1 MSFSLGILDI
11 IGYLRATGEIEMKI
25 NLKSRPF
32 GPGLQKKIDALW
44 GRRQEKKLGD
54 FLLPT
59 PLVLAPMASICNAP
73 FRLLMQDLGA
83 AASVSEL
90 ISSHGINY
98 DNKHTLNMLRIDEKE
113 RLVGIQLFGEDGPS
127 LARAAGKAQEFGPHW
142 IDINLGCPVKK
153 VITKGAGSALLKDP
167 KGLAI
172 ILKEVKAAISIPL
185 TIKIRTGWDADQI
198 NADEIMQ
205 VAKDEGVSFV
215 AIHGRTRAQQYT
227 GNANW
232 DYIEELAQ
240 KNILPLIGNGDLHSA
255 SKIRNRMELTNCN
268 ALMIARGALR
278 NPFVFLESLASGA
291 VTESNEKSFALFSGP
306 DYFEVIERLAN
317 YHEQYYENERTA
329 LVQLKKYITW
339 YASGFPHAVSL
350 RQKIFTDCGLK
361 DSIDMAQEFF
371 CFDPKMR
378 RAISIE
384 DGWMS
389 SGHG

>member
-1 MSFSLGILDI
+1 M
-11 IGYLRATGEIEMKI
+11 GEMVMKI
-25 NLKSRPF
+25 NLQARPF
-32 GPGLQKKIDALW
+32 SLGLQRKITALMDRKGPGVQ
-44 GRRQEKKLGD
+44 LGP
-54 FLLPT
+54 FTLAT
-59 PLVLAPMASICNAP
+59 PLILAPMASICNAP

-98 DNKHTLNMLRIDEKE
+98 SNQHTLNMLRVDVKEKN
-113 RLVGIQLFGEDGPS
+113 VGIQLFGEDPES
-127 LARAAGKAQEFGPHW
+127 LTRAAVAAENYGPHW

-153 VITKGAGSALLKDP
+153 VVTKGAGSALLKDP
-167 KGLAI
+167 AGLGK
-172 ILKEVKAAISIPL
+172 ILNALKKELKIPL

-227 GNANW
+227 GIANW
-232 DYIEELAQ
+232 DYIEELAS
-240 KNILPLIGNGDLHSA
+240 KGILPLIGNGDLHSA
-255 SKIRNRMELTNCN
+255 AKIRMRMQNTNCT

-278 NPFVFLESLASGA
+278 NPFIFLEALASGA
-291 VTESNEKSFALFSGP
+291 VTNTAESNEKSFALFSGP
-306 DYFEVIERLAN
+306 DYFEIIGRLAS

-350 RQKIFTDCGLK
+350 RQRIFTDCGLK
-361 DSIDMAQEFF
+361 DSLDLAQEFF
-371 CFDPKMR
+371 CVDPKMR

>member
-1 MSFSLGILDI
+1 
-11 IGYLRATGEIEMKI
+11 MKI
-25 NLKSRPF
+25 NLQARPF
-32 GPGLQKKIDALW
+32 SLGLQRKITGLLH
-44 GRRQEKKLGD
+44 RRPADCQLGP
-54 FLLPT
+54 FTLAT
-59 PLVLAPMASICNAP
+59 PLMLAPMASICNAP

-90 ISSHGINY
+90 ISAHGINY
-98 DNKHTLNMLRIDEKE
+98 SNLHTLNMLRIDEKE
-113 RLVGIQLFGEDGPS
+113 KNVGIQLFGEDGQS
-127 LARAAGKAQEFGPHW
+127 LSRAAVLAESYGPHW

-153 VITKGAGSALLKDP
+153 VVTKGAGSALLKDP
-167 KGLAI
+167 AGLGK
-172 ILKEVKAAISIPL
+172 ILKELKKQLKIPL

-227 GNANW
+227 GVANW
-232 DYIEELAQ
+232 DYIEELAH

-255 SKIRNRMELTNCN
+255 SKIRMRMQTTKCA

-278 NPFVFLESLASGA
+278 NPFIFLEALASGA
-291 VTESNEKSFALFSGP
+291 SSDSNEKSFALFSGT
-306 DYFEVIERLAN
+306 DYYEIIERLAS
-317 YHEQYYENERTA
+317 YHEQYFENERTA

-361 DSIDMAQEFF
+361 ETLSLAQDFF
-371 CFDPKMR
+371 CVDPKMR

>member
-1 MSFSLGILDI
+1 
-11 IGYLRATGEIEMKI
+11 MKI

-32 GPGLQKKIDALW
+32 GPSLQKKIDALW
-44 GRRQEKKLGD
+44 ARRLSRGREAVLGD
-54 FLLPT
+54 FKLDT
-59 PLVLAPMASICNAP
+59 PLMLAPMASICNAP

-83 AASVSEL
+83 AATVSEL
-90 ISSHGINY
+90 ISAHGINY
-98 DNKHTLNMLRIDEKE
+98 VNQHTLNMLRIDAKEK
-113 RLVGIQLFGEDGPS
+113 LVGIQLFGEDGPS
-127 LARAAGKAQEFGPHW
+127 LAKAAAKAQEFGPHW

-153 VITKGAGSALLKDP
+153 VVTKGAGSALLKDP
-167 KGLAI
+167 KGLAL
-172 ILKEVKAAISIPL
+172 ILKEVKAAIKVPL

-205 VAKDEGVSFV
+205 VAKDEGVRFV

-227 GNANW
+227 GVANW
-232 DYIEELAQ
+232 DYIEELAN
-240 KNILPLIGNGDLHSA
+240 KNILPLIGNGDLHSP
-255 SKIRNRMELTNCN
+255 SKIRNRMDVTNCN

-278 NPFVFLESLASGA
+278 NPFVFLESLASG
-291 VTESNEKSFALFSGP
+291 VISDSNEKSFALFSGP
-306 DYFEVIERLAN
+306 DYFEVIDRPAS

-371 CFDPKMR
+371 CHDPKMR